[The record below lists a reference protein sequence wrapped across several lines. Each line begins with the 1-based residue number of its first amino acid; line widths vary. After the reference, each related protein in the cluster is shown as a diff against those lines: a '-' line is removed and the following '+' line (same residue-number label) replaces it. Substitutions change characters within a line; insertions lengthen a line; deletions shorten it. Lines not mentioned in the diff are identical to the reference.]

1 MTNKKD
7 KKWLDEKMAQATDF
21 GKIRFDAQAWK
32 QKYIL
37 NESRES
43 SFSYKDIK
51 PHKNIWRLI
60 MESKI
65 TRYSAAAVVALA
77 MTLVLLSPF
86 GTPGNGGVVLAD
98 VQQKVAEIDTMI
110 LRGQKTLLR
119 PGEDGE
125 VFEFDG
131 IKAEVDVVKYHSK
144 QYGYVEEGYA
154 GDSLF
159 YRATFNLPKRQ
170 TLLIFPAYKKYV
182 TFSSTDK
189 HAQLL
194 ENLIPN
200 GMVDL
205 LVDSD
210 YKELGR
216 DNIDGVEA
224 QCFEFQTIES
234 FKNLLPKPVLHMQ
247 DFKMKVWIGI
257 EEQLPV
263 RLEAEL
269 SIGKSLMTMFND
281 LILHEVNVL
290 DKYNIAI
297 DEDIF
302 DIEPPEGYTEITFSD
317 ILPFIPME
325 AKAGV
330 AGLGIIP
337 AGLIVWRRQKR
348 KKAKACK
355 P

>member
-1 MTNKKD
+1 
-7 KKWLDEKMAQATDF
+7 
-21 GKIRFDAQAWK
+21 
-32 QKYIL
+32 
-37 NESRES
+37 
-43 SFSYKDIK
+43 
-51 PHKNIWRLI
+51 

-77 MTLVLLSPF
+77 TTIVLLSPF
-86 GTPGNGGVVLAD
+86 GTPGSGGIVLAD
-98 VQQKVAEIDTMI
+98 VQQKIAEIDTMI
-110 LRGQKTLLR
+110 MRGQKTLLR

-131 IKAEVDVVKYHSK
+131 VKAEVDVVKYHSK

-154 GDSLF
+154 GGSLF

-170 TLLIFPAYKKYV
+170 TLLVFPTYKKYV
-182 TFSSTDK
+182 TFPSTDK
-189 HAQLL
+189 QAQLL
-194 ENLIPN
+194 ETLPPSGI
-200 GMVDL
+200 VDL
-205 LVDSD
+205 LVGSN

-234 FKNLLPKPVLHMQ
+234 LKNLLPKPVLHMR
-247 DFKMKVWIGI
+247 DFKGKIWIGI

-290 DKYNIAI
+290 DEYNIAI
-297 DEDIF
+297 DEGIF
-302 DIEPPEGYTEITFSD
+302 DSEPPEGYTEITLSD
-317 ILPFIPME
+317 ILRFIPME

-330 AGLGIIP
+330 VGLGIIP
-337 AGLIVWRRQKR
+337 PGFVFWKRRRR
-348 KKAKACK
+348 KSATNQS
-355 P
+355 

>member
-1 MTNKKD
+1 VIASGTAK
-7 KKWLDEKMAQATDF
+7 T
-21 GKIRFDAQAWK
+21 
-32 QKYIL
+32 
-37 NESRES
+37 
-43 SFSYKDIK
+43 K
-51 PHKNIWRLI
+51 PFEIWRLI
-60 MESKI
+60 MESKV
-65 TRYSAAAVVALA
+65 TKCSAAAVIVLA
-77 MTLVLLSPF
+77 MALVLLSPF
-86 GTPGNGGVVLAD
+86 GTPGSGGVVLAD

-119 PGEDGE
+119 PGKSGE

-131 IKAEVDVVKYHSK
+131 LKAKVDVVKYHSR
-144 QYGYVEEGYA
+144 QYGFVEEGYV

-170 TLLIFPAYKKYV
+170 TLLIFPTYKKYV
-182 TFSSTDK
+182 TFSSTDE
-189 HAQLL
+189 HTQLL
-194 ENLIPN
+194 ENLIPS

-205 LVDSD
+205 LLDSD

-216 DNIDGVEA
+216 DSIDGVET

-234 FKNLLPKPVLHMQ
+234 FKDLLPTPVLHMK
-247 DFKMKVWIGI
+247 DFKGKVWIGI
-257 EEQLPV
+257 EEQVPV

-290 DKYNIAI
+290 DKYNVAI
-297 DEDIF
+297 DEDTF
-302 DIEPPEGYTEITFSD
+302 DVEPPEGYTEITLTD
-317 ILPFIPME
+317 IIRMIPVE

-348 KKAKACK
+348 KKAKACRH
-355 P
+355 